1 MRLTNGLTPIGS
13 CAKSA
18 NKCLTCSSFYAI
30 IFEVMRDEMNNEINK
45 MNNEN
50 MIDRIDQHLG
60 GLLTELRTE
69 LRTEQTV
76 LVSCCG
82 CNEELHITRDEA
94 DQWTDTDWFMCQ
106 ECE

>member
-1 MRLTNGLTPIGS
+1 MQSTGFSVKL
-13 CAKSA
+13 
-18 NKCLTCSSFYAI
+18 SSVS
-30 IFEVMRDEMNNEINK
+30 ERKNNEINK

-69 LRTEQTV
+69 QTV

-82 CNEELHITRDEA
+82 CNHEQHITREAADE
-94 DQWTDTDWFMCQ
+94 WTDTDWFMCQ

>member
-1 MRLTNGLTPIGS
+1 MQSTGFSVKL
-13 CAKSA
+13 
-18 NKCLTCSSFYAI
+18 SSVS
-30 IFEVMRDEMNNEINK
+30 ERKNNEINK

-60 GLLTELRTE
+60 GLLTELRS
-69 LRTEQTV
+69 EQTV

-82 CNEELHITRDEA
+82 CNHEQHITREAADE
-94 DQWTDTDWFMCQ
+94 WTDTDWFMCQ

>member
-1 MRLTNGLTPIGS
+1 MSER
-13 CAKSA
+13 K
-18 NKCLTCSSFYAI
+18 
-30 IFEVMRDEMNNEINK
+30 NNEIKNEMK
-45 MNNEN
+45 TEN

-60 GLLTELRTE
+60 GLLTE

-82 CNEELHITRDEA
+82 CNEELHISHEEA
-94 DQWTDTDWFMCQ
+94 DQWTDTDWFMCH

>member
-1 MRLTNGLTPIGS
+1 MQSTGFSVKL
-13 CAKSA
+13 
-18 NKCLTCSSFYAI
+18 SSVS
-30 IFEVMRDEMNNEINK
+30 ERKNNEINQ

-60 GLLTELRTE
+60 GLLTELR
-69 LRTEQTV
+69 EQKTQDTV

-82 CNEELHITRDEA
+82 CGCEQHISHDEA
-94 DQWTDTDWFMCQ
+94 NEWEGTLFGVDAWMCW

>member
-1 MRLTNGLTPIGS
+1 MQSTGFSVKL
-13 CAKSA
+13 
-18 NKCLTCSSFYAI
+18 SSVS
-30 IFEVMRDEMNNEINK
+30 ERKNNEINK

-50 MIDRIDQHLG
+50 MIARIDQHLG
-60 GLLTELRTE
+60 GLLTE

-82 CNEELHITRDEA
+82 CNHEQHITREAADE
-94 DQWTDTDWFMCQ
+94 WTDTDWFMCQ

>member
-1 MRLTNGLTPIGS
+1 MSERN
-13 CAKSA
+13 
-18 NKCLTCSSFYAI
+18 
-30 IFEVMRDEMNNEINK
+30 NNEIKNEMK
-45 MNNEN
+45 TEN

-69 LRTEQTV
+69 QTV

-82 CNEELHITRDEA
+82 CNEELRISHEEA
-94 DQWTDTDWFMCQ
+94 EQWTDTDWFQCH

>member
-1 MRLTNGLTPIGS
+1 MKKKL
-13 CAKSA
+13 
-18 NKCLTCSSFYAI
+18 AI
-30 IFEVMRDEMNNEINK
+30 ISNCAILFPVSERNTNEINK

-60 GLLTELRTE
+60 GLLTELRS
-69 LRTEQTV
+69 EQTV

-82 CNEELHITRDEA
+82 CNHEQHITREAADE
-94 DQWTDTDWFMCQ
+94 WTDTDWFMCQ

>member
-1 MRLTNGLTPIGS
+1 MKKKL
-13 CAKSA
+13 
-18 NKCLTCSSFYAI
+18 AI
-30 IFEVMRDEMNNEINK
+30 ISNCAILFPVSERNTNEINK

-50 MIDRIDQHLG
+50 MIARIDEHLG
-60 GLLTELRTE
+60 GLLTE

-82 CNEELHITRDEA
+82 CNHEQHITREAADE
-94 DQWTDTDWFMCQ
+94 WTDTDWFMCQ